1 MKNRQIR
8 VDLAGSKQGDRD
20 GEGRREG
27 RQQDGGDDR
36 TMGDWR
42 RKPAGE
48 WQDLIYY
55 NVHCLSIQ
63 IYRLVESD
71 QY

>member
-8 VDLAGSKQGDRD
+8 VDLAGSKQGDREG

-27 RQQDGGDDR
+27 RPEDDR

-42 RKPAGE
+42 RKPAGK
-48 WQDLIYY
+48 QTDK
-55 NVHCLSIQ
+55 
-63 IYRLVESD
+63 
-71 QY
+71 